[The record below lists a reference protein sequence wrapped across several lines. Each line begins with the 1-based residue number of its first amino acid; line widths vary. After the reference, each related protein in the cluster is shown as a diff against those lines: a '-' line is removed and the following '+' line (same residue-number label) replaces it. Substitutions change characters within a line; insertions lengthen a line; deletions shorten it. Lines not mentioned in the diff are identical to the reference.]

1 MKNEKTIEVL
11 NTLIIINNDRMEGY
25 QTASKETEEI
35 ELKSLFARFIS
46 TSEKCKQ
53 ELISEVNM
61 LGGVV
66 AEGTMV
72 TGKFFRVWM
81 DVKSAITG
89 KDRQTILSSCEYGED
104 VAKETYEDALENH
117 SEHLN
122 AAQQSLIT
130 SQKQLLQSD
139 RNHLKMLSDALA
151 GK

>member
-130 SQKQLLQSD
+130 SQKQLLQAD
-139 RNHLKMLSDALA
+139 RNHVKMLSDALA

>member
-53 ELISEVNM
+53 ELIREVNM

-66 AEGTMV
+66 AEGTMI

-81 DVKSAITG
+81 DVKSAITD

-130 SQKQLLQSD
+130 SQKQLLQAD
-139 RNHLKMLSDALA
+139 RNHVKMLSDALA
-151 GK
+151 GS

>member
-53 ELISEVNM
+53 ELIREVNM

-130 SQKQLLQSD
+130 SQKQLLQAD
-139 RNHLKMLSDALA
+139 RNHVKMLSDALA
-151 GK
+151 GS

>member
-53 ELISEVNM
+53 ELIREVNM

-66 AEGTMV
+66 AEGTMI

-81 DVKSAITG
+81 DVKSAITD

-104 VAKETYEDALENH
+104 VAKEAYEDALENH

-130 SQKQLLQSD
+130 SQKQLLQAD
-139 RNHLKMLSDALA
+139 RNHVKMLSDALA
-151 GK
+151 GS